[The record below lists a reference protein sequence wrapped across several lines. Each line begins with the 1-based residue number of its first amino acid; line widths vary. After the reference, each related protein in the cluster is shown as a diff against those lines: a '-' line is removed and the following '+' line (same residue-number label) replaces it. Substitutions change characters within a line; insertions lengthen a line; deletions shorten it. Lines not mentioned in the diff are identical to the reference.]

1 MDSAALFLLFFGC
14 FGGLLVLGLIFA
26 LFAAIFSRRRGYGP
40 GGYYGRPRP
49 FFGWFFDP
57 FRPRFGPRP
66 GEFYR
71 REHFEH
77 EHHHHYHHD
86 GGGHHGGHHG
96 GGGHHR

>member
-1 MDSAALFLLFFGC
+1 MESASLLLLFFGC
-14 FGGLLVLGLIFA
+14 CAGLLVLGLIFA
-26 LFAAIFSRRRGYGP
+26 LFAAIFGRRRGWGYGP

-71 REHFEH
+71 HERFEH
-77 EHHHHYHHD
+77 MHHHHH
-86 GGGHHGGHHG
+86 HHG
-96 GGGHHR
+96 GGGHHGGGHHH